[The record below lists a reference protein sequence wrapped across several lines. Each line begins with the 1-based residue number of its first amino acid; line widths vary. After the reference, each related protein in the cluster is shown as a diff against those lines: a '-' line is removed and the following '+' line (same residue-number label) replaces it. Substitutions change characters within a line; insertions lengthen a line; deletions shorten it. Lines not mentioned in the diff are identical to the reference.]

1 MNENELIKQEA
12 ELIETVDRLELEMRP
27 MDDKA
32 RLGIMVYDELE
43 DYLHLY
49 RQCMAARKLLHAVNG
64 ALSDIMYGN
73 VD

>member
-1 MNENELIKQEA
+1 MNEQALIEQEA
-12 ELIETVDRLELEMRP
+12 ELIEKVESLELELRP

-49 RQCMAARKLLHAVNG
+49 RQWMAARKLLHAVNG
-64 ALSDIMYGN
+64 AISDIMYGN
-73 VD
+73 VA